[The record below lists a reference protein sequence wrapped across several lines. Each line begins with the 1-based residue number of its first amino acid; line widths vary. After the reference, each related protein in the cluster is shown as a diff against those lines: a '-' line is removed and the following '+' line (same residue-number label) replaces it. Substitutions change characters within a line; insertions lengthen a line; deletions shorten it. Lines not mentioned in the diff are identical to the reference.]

1 MCKFL
6 SESKGMYSSYMP
18 LFWMVY
24 VRSYT
29 RTRGLVDAARLW
41 MSCTAIAVSQRSVHV
56 HASARVPR
64 CAHARARRPGCCS
77 ARSQAVKPPARR
89 IVLHCH
95 RRVEH
100 NLRLAGVRASVLL
113 FEAASEGDTD
123 KLRTL
128 LDKDKYDVDWRGE
141 QGMSPVHVA
150 ALHNHAE
157 CVKLLIKAGAKVN
170 QCDNDGWTPLMAA
183 AAFAEHKMVE
193 MLLNEGANPTRRIQK
208 GHHKGMNARDLV
220 KDILESKGSMAT
232 KCLALL
238 EGVPCRCRYS
248 IQIRMC
254 CALKT
259 GLPITS

>member
-1 MCKFL
+1 
-6 SESKGMYSSYMP
+6 MP
-18 LFWMVY
+18 HACGCARACACLICFPAFA
-24 VRSYT
+24 RS
-29 RTRGLVDAARLW
+29 
-41 MSCTAIAVSQRSVHV
+41 
-56 HASARVPR
+56 R
-64 CAHARARRPGCCS
+64 CAPARARRRGCCS
-77 ARSQAVKPPARR
+77 SRSQAVKPPARR

-141 QGMSPVHVA
+141 GGMSPVHVA

-254 CALKT
+254 CALYGDT
-259 GLPITS
+259 

>member
-1 MCKFL
+1 M
-6 SESKGMYSSYMP
+6 
-18 LFWMVY
+18 
-24 VRSYT
+24 
-29 RTRGLVDAARLW
+29 
-41 MSCTAIAVSQRSVHV
+41 
-56 HASARVPR
+56 
-64 CAHARARRPGCCS
+64 
-77 ARSQAVKPPARR
+77 KPPARR

-141 QGMSPVHVA
+141 AGMSPVHVA

-220 KDILESKGSMAT
+220 KNILESKGSMAT

-238 EGVPCRCRYS
+238 EGVPRRCRYS

-254 CALKT
+254 CALNGDT
-259 GLPITS
+259 YQACLLLANPYDARGCAMQPSPALPRGFPNLVLVNGRWRDDMVGQEGGQGGGQEGGQGEAKARACC